1 MLYGYVRTSTKH
13 QSPERQRQN
22 ILEYINGEEIKFFSE
37 IYTGKTQDRPEWKKL
52 LQRLK
57 PGDRVVFDEISRMSR
72 NAEEGFREYERL
84 YNQGIELI
92 FIKEDYCSTTRYRKA
107 LNNALDN
114 KIDQVNT
121 PGAIGKYVNKNIE
134 AINELLLDLAKEQFY
149 FAFEHGERELKLLSE
164 RTKEGM
170 RIAEDQRK
178 QELLETGKSSRRP
191 PGRRLGSIIETEKE
205 RRSKSLIKEH
215 AKEFGGSLKDKD
227 LITLCGISRGAYYR
241 YKRELLNM
249 IKPDN

>member
-57 PGDRVVFDEISRMSR
+57 PGDRVIFDEISRMSR
-72 NAEEGFREYERL
+72 NAREGFDDYQRL

-92 FIKEDYCSTTRYRKA
+92 FIKENHCSTTTYRET
-107 LNNALDN
+107 LNRQIEAY
-114 KIDQVNT
+114 KTQE
-121 PGAIGKYVNKNIE
+121 GAIGKFIE
-134 AINELLLDLAKEQFY
+134 KLQEALNDYTLELAKEQIIK
-149 FAFEHGERELKLLSE
+149 AFEHGERELKLLSE

-170 RIAEDQRK
+170 RTAEDKRK
-178 QELLETGKSSRRP
+178 QEILETGKSSRRP
-191 PGRRLGSIIETEKE
+191 PGRRPGSIIETEKE

-241 YKRELLNM
+241 YKKELLNM
-249 IKPDN
+249 ISPR